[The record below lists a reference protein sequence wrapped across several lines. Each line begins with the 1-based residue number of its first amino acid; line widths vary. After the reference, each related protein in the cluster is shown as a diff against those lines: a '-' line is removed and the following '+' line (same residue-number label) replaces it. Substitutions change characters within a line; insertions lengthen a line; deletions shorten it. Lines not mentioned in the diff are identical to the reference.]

1 MAGKKRNLVYTL
13 ALDPAGATGHRN
25 LAKMLVSSLLRT
37 RFSGDILVFHNSPAP
52 LFMVAREGVREVR
65 MKVPAKAGKN
75 GGFVTYA
82 QSCKHA
88 VAEHIEAEA
97 YDRVMFIDCDSVVQ
111 RNIDHLLAG
120 RWDLAVFP
128 EQNTDIHE
136 YCWGGYTTRR
146 EKKQLI
152 HEGLNS
158 GTWAVKGARFHE
170 LLRRWREVERRKLT
184 RDALREQ
191 SAFNRVVLDWD
202 GRVEFWPHR
211 EIALP
216 LVPANLVCYQDYAQ
230 SAIVHAASGLA
241 VDYKSQFLFGIF
253 AGAFLFDTQHL
264 LLNTIEM

>member
-1 MAGKKRNLVYTL
+1 MGKNLVYTL

-52 LFMVAREGVREVR
+52 LFMVARHGVREVR
-65 MKVPAKAGKN
+65 MKVPATAGKN
-75 GGFVTYA
+75 GGFVAYA

-88 VAEHIEAEA
+88 VAAHIDAAA
-97 YDRVMFIDCDSVVQ
+97 YDRVMFIDCDSVVL

-120 RWDLAVFP
+120 HWELAVFP
-128 EQNTDIHE
+128 EQNSDIHE
-136 YCWGGYTTRR
+136 YCWGGYLTRH
-146 EKKQLI
+146 EQKHLV

-170 LLRRWREVERRKLT
+170 LLRRWRAVEKRKMT

-191 SAFNRVVLDWD
+191 SAFNRVALDWD
-202 GRVEFWPHR
+202 GPVNFWPQR

-216 LVPANLVCYQDYAQ
+216 LVTANLVCYHDYAQ
-230 SAIVHAASGLA
+230 TAIVHAASGMP
-241 VDYKSQFLFGIF
+241 VDYKSRFLFGIF
-253 AGAFLFDTQHL
+253 AGAFLFDTQLL
-264 LLNTIEM
+264 LLNTLEM